1 MTQNA
6 SLIAILKNTSTVNNT
21 PNVSLCDYNE
31 YCEPLEDYYDRMF
44 ETIFPDTGEWI
55 LISVYF
61 ITFLVGLVG
70 NSLVCFAI
78 WRNKNMR
85 TVTNI
90 FIVNLSVAD
99 LAVII
104 VCLPSTL
111 LVDVTLTWFLGTV
124 LCKIHVFIMVGAAY
138 LHLHFTYT
146 R

>member
-111 LVDVTLTWFLGTV
+111 LG
-124 LCKIHVFIMVGAAY
+124 I
-138 LHLHFTYT
+138 
-146 R
+146 